1 MSVKPEDPDP
11 MMANWRAVL
20 PRHTAHQ
27 WRLTVSCEDGL
38 CQLFTPRSQG
48 GSSERPTPTVPDIDL
63 RAAFRCTPR
72 RSSGNPESLSISPH
86 RGWPGSAL
94 LANRAHLVNQ
104 GQNHCAWEH

>member
-1 MSVKPEDPDP
+1 

-48 GSSERPTPTVPDIDL
+48 GL
-63 RAAFRCTPR
+63 KRAADSDRAR
-72 RSSGNPESLSISPH
+72 YRSPSGVPVHPSTFERES
-86 RGWPGSAL
+86 
-94 LANRAHLVNQ
+94 
-104 GQNHCAWEH
+104 